1 MARWIKK
8 NQKVCGLLR
17 VKRALEEPKE
27 MLMSAPVVALS
38 ANNEDV
44 TVSCDAS
51 RVGLDCVLL

>member
-8 NQKVCGLLR
+8 NQR
-17 VKRALEEPKE
+17 VVWSTQCEEGFEEPKE

-44 TVSCDAS
+44 IVSCDAS